1 MTNRLKHAPRLILG
15 FDSLG
20 RPIYSVGGAQDDF
33 TVEPD
38 DDAAPDDDPDADP
51 QDGDAGKSGKKSYQP
66 PDYAEWVRVQA
77 SLTKANASAK
87 ARREELAVANKRLA
101 DLEHREQERQANE
114 ERARLLASNQ
124 PQQPTGKRGK
134 GGQAP
139 TAPTTLPD
147 NVLTPAQVRQ
157 REKAAAEAAE
167 TAASERYRDQ
177 LARTAARAE
186 LVDAGVPKASA
197 KRLVALLDIGEIEM
211 DEEGNIVGGMEDQL
225 EQLRAELPQLF
236 AAPEPEKPKRTR
248 PAPPRIPAANAAP
261 QTPVD
266 NTPRSSAERLAA
278 IALGNR

>member
-1 MTNRLKHAPRLILG
+1 MTNRLRYAPRLILG
-15 FDSLG
+15 FDPLG

-38 DDAAPDDDPDADP
+38 ADDAAPDDDPDADP
-51 QDGDAGKSGKKSYQP
+51 QDDGGKSGKKSYQP
-66 PDYAEWVRVQA
+66 PDYAEWVKVQN
-77 SLTKANASAK
+77 SLTRANASAK
-87 ARREELAVANKRLA
+87 ARREELAAANRRLA
-101 DLEHREQERQANE
+101 DLERREQERQANE
-114 ERARLLASNQ
+114 ERARLLGQNQ

-134 GGQAP
+134 GAQP
-139 TAPTTLPD
+139 PTTLPD

-186 LVDAGVPKASA
+186 LVDAGIPKASA
-197 KRLVALLDIGEIEM
+197 KRLVALLDIGQIEM

-261 QTPVD
+261 QAPVD